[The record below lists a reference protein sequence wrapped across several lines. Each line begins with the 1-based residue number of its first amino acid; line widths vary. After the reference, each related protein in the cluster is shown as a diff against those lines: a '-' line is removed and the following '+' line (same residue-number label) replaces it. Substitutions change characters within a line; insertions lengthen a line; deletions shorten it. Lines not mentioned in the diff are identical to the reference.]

1 MSFPARHSSP
11 PKRPKLSLQ
20 IKTPAAPQT
29 LGKSATALK
38 ADINPSS
45 PTAFNTLS
53 NAYATAIENASP
65 QILQPACFD
74 PKAPGNIRPMP
85 SRLQT
90 SMTPKNEYVHP
101 SQRTQ
106 TPGPFSISYP
116 DTPSSAHPDST
127 PNLSLITAMDS
138 AKGTPTITFTPPQSA
153 GAIDNSSSNLAPYT
167 HPKSLHSILRNSP
180 LPPRSAVTPA
190 TPTTSSRLALRRANA
205 AKSKKVGYNNP
216 LTQTITTNKYIKSHI
231 DLLAEDSP
239 HSASEG
245 DHEGGLTVLDTT
257 MRYTGDETRD
267 GGQTPGPFEEMRR
280 RMAESGLETPKGKA
294 GRRKRDKDRKRKWRW
309 TIGVGDGEGEGED
322 EDVQVTPKT
331 AVERTPI
338 TCIWRGGEDSVSP
351 GDNVEG
357 DADLVMSES
366 AEEEPLTQI
375 HEQTVSEMVGEGDE
389 IRYEQERR
397 GHSVELVLTDSDSS
411 SGGEECCS
419 RPGTSHSL

>member
-1 MSFPARHSSP
+1 
-11 PKRPKLSLQ
+11 
-20 IKTPAAPQT
+20 
-29 LGKSATALK
+29 
-38 ADINPSS
+38 
-45 PTAFNTLS
+45 
-53 NAYATAIENASP
+53 
-65 QILQPACFD
+65 
-74 PKAPGNIRPMP
+74 
-85 SRLQT
+85 
-90 SMTPKNEYVHP
+90 
-101 SQRTQ
+101 
-106 TPGPFSISYP
+106 
-116 DTPSSAHPDST
+116 
-127 PNLSLITAMDS
+127 
-138 AKGTPTITFTPPQSA
+138 
-153 GAIDNSSSNLAPYT
+153 
-167 HPKSLHSILRNSP
+167 
-180 LPPRSAVTPA
+180 
-190 TPTTSSRLALRRANA
+190 LRRANA

-309 TIGVGDGEGEGED
+309 TIGVGDGDGEGEED
-322 EDVQVTPKT
+322 DVQVTPKT

-338 TCIWRGGEDSVSP
+338 TCIWRGGDASP
-351 GDNVEG
+351 SAGNNAEG
-357 DADLVMSES
+357 DADLVMSE
-366 AEEEPLTQI
+366 AVEEELLTQD
-375 HEQTVSEMVGEGDE
+375 HEQTVSEIVEEGSE
-389 IRYEQERR
+389 LRYEQERR